1 MIIPA
6 IDMQNGKSVRLYQG
20 DFAAETLINE
30 SPLQQAHQYQAAGIR
45 VIHLVDL
52 DGAKVGHP
60 VNQAIVE
67 TITHQFSGQVEIG
80 GGIRMAKDVQSYFE
94 LGIDRVIL
102 GSIALKDPDL
112 TKNLLAQYG
121 GEKIVI
127 GVDGQNGQ
135 VATEGWLDQSQ
146 VAMGDLIGQMVAA
159 GAKHFIV
166 TDVSRDGAM
175 QGPNVN
181 LLADLQARFP
191 RANIIASG
199 GIRDLNDIKE
209 LQKQGIHDSVVG
221 RSIYEGTISLAE
233 IAEVNRHV
241 S

>member
-20 DFAAETLINE
+20 DFNAETLINE

-52 DGAKVGHP
+52 DGAKAGHP
-60 VNQAIVE
+60 VNQAIVKE
-67 TITHQFSGQVEIG
+67 IANQFSGQVEIG
-80 GGIRMAKDVQSYFE
+80 GGIRTAEDVKTYLD
-94 LGIDRVIL
+94 LGVDRVIL
-102 GSIALKDPDL
+102 GSIALKDPQL
-112 TKNLLAQYG
+112 TKQLLNEYG

-146 VAMGDLIGQMVAA
+146 VAMVDLIEPMVAA

-175 QGPNVN
+175 QGPNVD
-181 LLADLQARFP
+181 LLADLQAKFP
-191 RANIIASG
+191 QADIIASG
-199 GIRDLNDIKE
+199 GIRDFNDIKE
-209 LQKQGIHDSVVG
+209 LQQHGVQDSVVG
-221 RSIYEGTISLAE
+221 RSLYEGTISLTE
-233 IAEVNRHV
+233 IAEVNRNV